1 MEHQNRIS
9 FFVTLICVYFL
20 VDFVKASEVHSK
32 ADMIN
37 AAIQNRSILDQGG
50 IGHDA
55 CAGPNWQNVTKQRNS
70 VCPKLIVW
78 VPKKPGFREFVK
90 VNEELNVEGGFSIAI
105 FCHALQFLTFSVE
118 PIFIPFVNEKGET
131 KGTYDDLLLNMKDK
145 TCEAVAG
152 DVTIRFNRTQYINF
166 TIPYLSSEV
175 YMLVHGAHEWNQT
188 LLTFLKPFTWR
199 LWITVIGA
207 CIFIGVAIAILE
219 YRVGNPKF
227 AIPFYQKLVM
237 VIWFP
242 ISTFYFRE
250 GKILNRCS
258 KVVLVMWLSMI
269 FIVVQIFTAT
279 LSSWLTLDQLRPKLP
294 SNYDHVGYQNGSF
307 LKEFIK
313 QENNGFGKPIPLKTV
328 EDFKNALSNGSVNA
342 VIDELPYIELFLA
355 KYGSDYMKF
364 GPINRESGIA
374 FAFPRG
380 SPLVDDFSRAVINIT
395 ESKIMMELI
404 EKYDLGFATADKS
417 QPNQPHPQSLDVQ
430 SFIGL
435 FIFMSSVT
443 IAAIIW
449 SEISLMY
456 GNSKVA
462 PLASTVNSM
471 HLRHSTDSLANQL

>member
-1 MEHQNRIS
+1 MEHQNRIVSLS

-32 ADMIN
+32 AYMIN
-37 AAIQNRSILDQGG
+37 AAIQNRSILEQGG
-50 IGHDA
+50 IEDDA
-55 CAGPNWQNVTKQRNS
+55 CAGILGRNWQNVTKQRS
-70 VCPKLIVW
+70 STCPKLVVR
-78 VPKKPGFREFVK
+78 VPKKPGFTEFVK
-90 VNEELNVEGGFSIAI
+90 VNEESKVEGGFSIAI
-105 FCHALQFLTFSVE
+105 FCHALKLLPYNVQ
-118 PIFIPFVNEKGET
+118 PIFKPFVNDKGENN
-131 KGTYDDLLLNMKDK
+131 YDDLLLSMKDK

-152 DVTIRFNRTQYINF
+152 DVTIRYNRTEYINF

-188 LLTFLKPFTWR
+188 MLTFIKPFTWR
-199 LWITVIGA
+199 LWITIIGA

-227 AIPFYQKLVM
+227 AIPFYHKLVM

-242 ISTFYFRE
+242 ISTFYFHE

-294 SNYDHVGYQNGSF
+294 TNYDNVGYQDGSF

-313 QENNGFGKPIPLKTV
+313 QEDNCFGNPVPLKTV

-342 VIDELPYIELFLA
+342 VVDELPYIELFLA
-355 KYGSDYMKF
+355 KYGSDYMKI

-380 SPLVDDFSRAVINIT
+380 SPLVDDFSRAIIKIT
-395 ESKIMMELI
+395 ESKIMMEMI
-404 EKYDLGFATADKS
+404 EKYDLGTADKS

-430 SFIGL
+430 SFICL
-435 FIFMSSVT
+435 FIFMGSVT

-449 SEISLMY
+449 SEISIMH
-456 GNSKVA
+456 GNNKIV
-462 PLASTVNSM
+462 PLTSTVDSM
-471 HLRHSTDSLANQL
+471 HL